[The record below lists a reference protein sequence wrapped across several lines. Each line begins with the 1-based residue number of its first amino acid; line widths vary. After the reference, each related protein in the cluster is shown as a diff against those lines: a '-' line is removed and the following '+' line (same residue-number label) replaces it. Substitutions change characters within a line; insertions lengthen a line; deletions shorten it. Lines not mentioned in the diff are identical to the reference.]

1 MEPLRIKYSF
11 QFRDGRKIDYEI
23 ALERESF
30 RLLEPPAPNDPPS
43 WTALDVE
50 KCPNCPLSSETTPQ
64 CPVALRLSSLIDVF
78 KNESSHE
85 EVGVRVDTEERT
97 YLKQCKTQ
105 EALFSL
111 FGLIMATSGCPV
123 MNYLRPMARFHLP
136 FSSIEESI
144 IRSVSM
150 HLFRQYFIKKN
161 GGDPD
166 YELKELD
173 QKYEEIQKVNLGV
186 SRRLQHMV
194 SRADAT
200 QNTVTAFHSISKML
214 SISINKN
221 LMNYQYLFTDDK
233 SQT

>member
-1 MEPLRIKYSF
+1 MGPLRIKYSF

-30 RLLEPPAPNDPPS
+30 RLLEPAAPKEPPA
-43 WTALDVE
+43 WTALEVE
-50 KCPNCPLSSETTPQ
+50 KCPNCPLSAETTPQ

-85 EVGVRVDTEERT
+85 EVGVRVDTEERV

-136 FSSIEESI
+136 FSSVEESI

-161 GGDPD
+161 GGTPD

-173 QKYEEIQKVNLGV
+173 QKYEEIQKVNLGI

-233 SQT
+233 A